1 MAGMNAEEKE
11 DNAIVLRTQQGG
23 RSATSTT
30 RAYRFDLNGSA
41 LDRGAPQLEVKGVT
55 LRFGGVQAL
64 RDVAVTIRQG
74 EIHAII
80 GPNGA
85 GKTSLLNCVNGL
97 YRPQQGSIKLHN
109 GRVRE
114 LTRARPSR
122 IARWGVARSFQ
133 NIELFRHMTV
143 VENLLLGRHVHMR
156 HYVGPALIYYGP
168 ARRQEIR
175 ERELVEEVIDFLEL
189 QAVRKQEVG
198 TLSYGFQKRV
208 ELGRA
213 LCMQP
218 AVLLLDEPM
227 AGMNAEEKE
236 DMARYILDVNE
247 LAGVTV
253 VLIEHDMS
261 VVMDISRR
269 ITAPGLRARDR
280 ERQPHRG
287 LRRAG
292 GRQGLARSPRVTDPD
307 TTFPK
312 PLARLRSEKHDGLV
326 ARRQADAVAVPEIA
340 PNAAART
347 CSSLMIV

>member
-1 MAGMNAEEKE
+1 M
-11 DNAIVLRTQQGG
+11 
-23 RSATSTT
+23 TSTT

-41 LDRGAPQLEVKGVT
+41 LDRGAPQLEVNGVS

-64 RDVAVTIRQG
+64 RDVSDTIAQG

-85 GKTSLLNCVNGL
+85 GKTSLLNCINGL
-97 YRPQQGSIKLHN
+97 YRPQQGSIRLRN
-109 GRVRE
+109 GKVRE

-156 HYVGPALIYYGP
+156 QNIASALLYYGP
-168 ARRQEIR
+168 SQRQEIR
-175 ERELVEEVIDFLEL
+175 HRELVEEVIDFLEL

-261 VVMDISRR
+261 VVMDISHTVTVLDFGVV
-269 ITAPGLRARDR
+269 IAKGAPD
-280 ERQPHRG
+280 E
-287 LRRAG
+287 
-292 GRQGLARSPRVTDPD
+292 
-307 TTFPK
+307 
-312 PLARLRSEKHDGLV
+312 V
-326 ARRQADAVAVPEIA
+326 AAEPAVIKAYLGEHV
-340 PNAAART
+340 
-347 CSSLMIV
+347 